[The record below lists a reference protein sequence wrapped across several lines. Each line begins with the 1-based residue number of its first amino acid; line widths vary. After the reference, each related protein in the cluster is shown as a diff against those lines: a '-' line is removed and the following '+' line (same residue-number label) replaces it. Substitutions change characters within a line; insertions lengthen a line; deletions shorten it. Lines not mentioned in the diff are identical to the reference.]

1 MAFISVGYNSY
12 VHPSGEVLERLS
24 QYGAQVYRTDLDGN
38 ISITVGKSDG

>member
-12 VHPSGEVLERLS
+12 GHPSGEVLERLS